1 VKKLRPLIAALD
13 VETDHEAKALTK
25 RLRSHVDLFKVGP
38 VLFLKYGGA
47 LLRDLNTLGAK
58 IFLDM
63 KFHDIPSVVRKA
75 IERAGEWNVYSA
87 TIHTAGGLEMMRQAA
102 AARKR
107 PKLWGVTVLTSLDQK
122 DLKELGIQRR
132 LEEQVQHLARNAQ
145 VAGLDGIIASVR
157 ESALVKNLCGKNFQ
171 VVTPGIRLVA
181 GGDDQKR
188 TQTPLDAVQAGADF
202 FVMGRPITEAKD
214 PLKAVQ
220 DVYTSLGISFKE

>member
-1 VKKLRPLIAALD
+1 MKKLRPLIVALD
-13 VETDHEAKALTK
+13 VETDREAKALTK
-25 RLRSHVDLFKVGP
+25 RLISQVDVFKVGP
-38 VLFLKYGGA
+38 VLFLKYGGG
-47 LLRDLNTLGAK
+47 LLRDLNKLGAK

-63 KFHDIPSVVRKA
+63 KFHDIPSVVQKA

-122 DLKELGIQRR
+122 DLKQLGIERR

-157 ESALVKNLCGKNFQ
+157 ESALVKKACGKSFRWSR
-171 VVTPGIRLVA
+171 PAFAWSRAAMIRSA
-181 GGDDQKR
+181 RRRRGMQ
-188 TQTPLDAVQAGADF
+188 
-202 FVMGRPITEAKD
+202 
-214 PLKAVQ
+214 
-220 DVYTSLGISFKE
+220 

>member
-1 VKKLRPLIAALD
+1 VNSLQPLIVALD
-13 VETDHEAKALTK
+13 VETDLEAKALTK
-25 RLRSHVDLFKVGP
+25 HLIPKVDVFKVGP
-38 VLFLKYGGA
+38 VLFLKYGGD
-47 LLRDLNTLGAK
+47 LLRDLNKLGAK

-63 KFHDIPSVVRKA
+63 KFHDIPSVVQKA
-75 IERAGEWNVYSA
+75 IERAAEWNVYSA

-122 DLKELGIQRR
+122 DLKELGIERG

-157 ESALVKNLCGKNFQ
+157 ESGLVKQLCGKEFQ

-188 TQTPLDAVQAGADF
+188 TQTPLDAVNAGADF
-202 FVMGRPITEAKD
+202 FVMGRPIVEAKD
-214 PLKAVQ
+214 PLAAVRE
-220 DVYTSLGISFKE
+220 VYASLGEKP

>member
-1 VKKLRPLIAALD
+1 VKKPRPLIVALD
-13 VETDHEAKALTK
+13 VETDREAKALTR
-25 RLRSHVDLFKVGP
+25 RLRSHVDVFKVGP

-47 LLRDLNTLGAK
+47 LIRDLNKLGAK

-63 KFHDIPSVVRKA
+63 KFHDIPSVVQKA
-75 IERAGEWNVYSA
+75 IERAGEWGVYSA

-102 AARKR
+102 AARRR
-107 PKLWGVTVLTSLDQK
+107 PKLWGVTVLTSLDQS
-122 DLKELGIQRR
+122 DLKELGIQRG

-157 ESALVKNLCGKNFQ
+157 ESADVKKICGKQFQ
-171 VVTPGIRLVA
+171 VVTPGIRLIS

-188 TQTPLDAVQAGADF
+188 TQTPADAQAAGADF

-214 PLKAVQ
+214 PLAAVRAVYASLAKA
-220 DVYTSLGISFKE
+220 